1 MESTGDVSLFAKRSA
16 RVEISSKKISRGVF
30 TILYAGFW
38 KRFVAIGIDVVIL
51 SISYLII
58 SFILSIV
65 IVGIVHLTDNSFESE
80 VSISSLL
87 PVIFQLL
94 SGLTTWLYFG
104 LFEKSK
110 YQATL
115 GKMILGIKVV
125 NRSMERIG
133 FGRAVARYWL
143 RLLCNLTLGIG
154 YIVIGFTKYKQG
166 IHDMIAGTY
175 IVNNRALDNYL
186 YEQQYQSQTEY
197 PLNLN
202 KNS

>member
-1 MESTGDVSLFAKRSA
+1 M
-16 RVEISSKKISRGVF
+16 EISFKKINLGVV

-38 KRFVAIGIDVVIL
+38 KRFAAILIDVVIL

-65 IVGIVHLTDNSFESE
+65 IVGIVHVTDNSLGSE
-80 VSISSLL
+80 VSIGSLL

-104 LFEKSK
+104 CFEKSK
-110 YQATL
+110 YQATP
-115 GKMILGIKVV
+115 GKMLLGIKVV
-125 NRSMERIG
+125 NRSMQRIG

-154 YIVIGFTKYKQG
+154 YIIIGFTKYKQG
-166 IHDMIAGTY
+166 IHDMIADTY

-186 YEQQYQSQTEY
+186 YEQQYQPQSQTEY

-202 KNS
+202 KNM